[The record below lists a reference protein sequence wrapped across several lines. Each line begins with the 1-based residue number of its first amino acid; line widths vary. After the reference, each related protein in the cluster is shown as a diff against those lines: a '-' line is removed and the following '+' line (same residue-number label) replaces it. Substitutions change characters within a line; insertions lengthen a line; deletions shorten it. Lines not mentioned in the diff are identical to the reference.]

1 MPTAR
6 ESAPQLLRDGFS
18 RRTQGSMPHPGPMD
32 EEWDGIPVAMTG
44 SGSMAGE
51 DLRPYAHQYE
61 DSEAAAEAPYWAT
74 WGF

>member
-6 ESAPQLLRDGFS
+6 DSAPQLLRAGLS
-18 RRTQGSMPHPGPMD
+18 RRTQGSMPHPGHMD
-32 EEWDGIPVAMTG
+32 EAWDGIPGAMTG

-61 DSEAAAEAPYWAT
+61 DSEDAAEPPYWAT